1 MIIEQRMS
9 MRGINMKDSTRI
21 RELLDIAE
29 NELEDLEFTL
39 LVLEGLP
46 EIQDFPV
53 AQIENR
59 VNNML
64 RITNFIAKEIDVIE
78 RLIK

>member
-29 NELEDLEFTL
+29 NELEDLELTL
-39 LVLEGLP
+39 LALEGLLGK
-46 EIQDFPV
+46 D
-53 AQIENR
+53 
-59 VNNML
+59 
-64 RITNFIAKEIDVIE
+64 
-78 RLIK
+78 

>member
-1 MIIEQRMS
+1 
-9 MRGINMKDSTRI
+9 MKDSTRI

-29 NELEDLEFTL
+29 NELEDLELTL
-39 LVLEGLP
+39 LALEGLP